1 MIARLALVV
10 GLVLG
15 CAVPADAATT
25 ETYADYAMLGERT
38 AGQFWA
44 EDSTPHDQNG
54 WRNQWTWTPQAS
66 GTESRVAWG
75 DPAAWPPDGAER
87 FIVSGG
93 WVLLDGWSDNGTYYR
108 QRVTSEWIG
117 DGLDCTNKRPIP
129 SDGERQHYV
138 PWQVPTS
145 IVCLIA
151 EGTITEESS
160 GTVIRFRHEQLWF
173 PPGACWNPYHSNQ
186 RCIKQ
191 FERWLDDNG
200 HYDGVLREKLRRDQF
215 IAKDKGMA
223 FHIFQYGP
231 SRWTA
236 HGRYYWRW

>member
-1 MIARLALVV
+1 AVYLRAAGGHRLHHRAVRRGRLLRAQRWRRPDETVPVLPGRTSRGAVPILPAETGRRGRGRAHFAPRRRRVMIARLALVV

-15 CAVPADAATT
+15 CAVAADAETT

-117 DGLDCTNKRPIP
+117 DGLD
-129 SDGERQHYV
+129 
-138 PWQVPTS
+138 
-145 IVCLIA
+145 
-151 EGTITEESS
+151 
-160 GTVIRFRHEQLWF
+160 
-173 PPGACWNPYHSNQ
+173 
-186 RCIKQ
+186 
-191 FERWLDDNG
+191 
-200 HYDGVLREKLRRDQF
+200 
-215 IAKDKGMA
+215 
-223 FHIFQYGP
+223 
-231 SRWTA
+231 
-236 HGRYYWRW
+236 